1 MIQLS
6 VQIFITSTI
15 LQSRQCP
22 NQAETDNKLKKTRKK
37 IINKTSYFLS
47 NSLNKS
53 LNQKW
58 KQKISPRKRRRK
70 IRKLFY
76 EKWIPFQTKQEQAW
90 RCIWKERKVFSWW
103 INLTVQAN
111 DRQNSK
117 EERII
122 WPLNHSCGWYQRT
135 VGFLCSC
142 RNKAQAKW
150 RLSFWTVKISLFLEV
165 IWPWHGCW
173 FVLTAHLWYQPGIDS
188 SCPVG

>member
-1 MIQLS
+1 MLSQEEEQDSFIIMALALGFLFLLVLCHSGHGSNPSSSMGKRTVLCFLGGQTAQLHRRAEDSFIERWPLFVRIMPEEPSFCFSSVTRICPGFQSLDYWLPIEMIQLS

-76 EKWIPFQTKQEQAW
+76 EKWIPFQQ
-90 RCIWKERKVFSWW
+90 
-103 INLTVQAN
+103 
-111 DRQNSK
+111 
-117 EERII
+117 
-122 WPLNHSCGWYQRT
+122 
-135 VGFLCSC
+135 
-142 RNKAQAKW
+142 
-150 RLSFWTVKISLFLEV
+150 
-165 IWPWHGCW
+165 
-173 FVLTAHLWYQPGIDS
+173 
-188 SCPVG
+188 